1 MGLGLEEGDDCQLVS
16 RDSYH
21 RMSPGLQEGD
31 DCQLVSRDSN
41 HRMSLGLAGGEIVNW
56 CLETHTIA
64 LVLGLTEMKLSV
76 GL

>member
-21 RMSPGLQEGD
+21 RMS
-31 DCQLVSRDSN
+31 
-41 HRMSLGLAGGEIVNW
+41 LGLEGGEIVKW

-64 LVLGLTEMKLSV
+64 WVLDLTDVKLSA